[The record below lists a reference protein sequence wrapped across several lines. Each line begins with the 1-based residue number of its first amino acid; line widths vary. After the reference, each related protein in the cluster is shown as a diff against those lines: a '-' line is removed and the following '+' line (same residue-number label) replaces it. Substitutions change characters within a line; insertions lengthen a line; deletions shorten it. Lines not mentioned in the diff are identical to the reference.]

1 MIAMWH
7 ALLYLI
13 EFQRKFVQYA
23 SGVENKKKQWPNNE
37 CPYSEMFAW
46 LCVCVCNA
54 KQRTIWFIEMKINW
68 WIDACGAYIYAF
80 IDDGSVDWLPIAI
93 SESVLMYYYF
103 DSIAFECG
111 MVRFKKNTLSTSTAA
126 ASSSSSAKLMS
137 LTDIVRTD

>member
-1 MIAMWH
+1 MNV
-7 ALLYLI
+7 
-13 EFQRKFVQYA
+13 RT
-23 SGVENKKKQWPNNE
+23 PR
-37 CPYSEMFAW
+37 YSRD
-46 LCVCVCNA
+46 CVCVCNA

-80 IDDGSVDWLPIAI
+80 IDDGSVDWLHIAI

-111 MVRFKKNTLSTSTAA
+111 MVRFEKKTHRALQAAA